1 MKHGRKGVDLGRQVW
16 FREETG
22 WNLERRQVWFRE
34 ETGLV

>member
-22 WNLERRQVWFRE
+22 LETCLYDGDFVGF
-34 ETGLV
+34 LVVF